1 MAYYQFLL
9 LMWRKIF
16 GTKNSFHQNFF
27 ILANWTNNC
36 QKYDLRVIESNHI
49 INASAK
55 IDICKYMF
63 SVLIGSKNMN
73 IVPVIIAFSVIVHI
87 E

>member
-1 MAYYQFLL
+1 MAYYQ
-9 LMWRKIF
+9 IF
-16 GTKNSFHQNFF
+16 AAYMKKNIWHKNFFPSELF

-36 QKYDLRVIESNHI
+36 QKHDLRVIESNHI

-63 SVLIGSKNMN
+63 SVLIGVKIWILFIFND
-73 IVPVIIAFSVIVHI
+73 
-87 E
+87 